1 MRMSMHKLYLITTNN
16 KEFQQWAK
24 KKKSDL
30 KGAKLDT
37 FNEGYNEMHNAD
49 YLPKSSFI
57 CYWEISESSEL
68 AKLAPAITQA
78 SLIHMLHRFVEQ
90 NRSQEVEVVTMMITN
105 FMRLLGRL
113 GVQDEEE

>member
-1 MRMSMHKLYLITTNN
+1 MHKLYLITTNN

-24 KKKSDL
+24 KKKSEL
-30 KGAKLDT
+30 KETKLYS
-37 FNEGYNEMHNAD
+37 FNEGYNEMHNSD
-49 YLPKSSFI
+49 YLPKASFI

-90 NRSQEVEVVTMMITN
+90 GNAQEVEVTTMMITN

>member
-24 KKKSDL
+24 KKKSEL
-30 KGAKLDT
+30 KANKLYS

-49 YLPKSSFI
+49 YLPKASFI

-90 NRSQEVEVVTMMITN
+90 GNAQEVEVTTMMITN

-113 GVQDEEE
+113 GVQDGEE

>member
-16 KEFQQWAK
+16 KEFQ
-24 KKKSDL
+24 KKKSEL
-30 KGAKLDT
+30 KGTKLDS
-37 FNEGYNEMHNAD
+37 FIEGYNEMHNSD
-49 YLPKSSFI
+49 YLPKASFI

-90 NRSQEVEVVTMMITN
+90 GNAQEVEVTTMMITN